1 MSLITLKEQTEDTF
15 YGCLGSIEILV
26 QYRKD
31 RWSYTMLEKQIGGG
45 WGRHASASNLKE
57 VLHKLAQH
65 LPNMRIF
72 LLLENRDL
80 DEV

>member
-1 MSLITLKEQTEDTF
+1 
-15 YGCLGSIEILV
+15 
-26 QYRKD
+26 
-31 RWSYTMLEKQIGGG
+31 MLEKEIGGG

-72 LLLENRDL
+72 LLLENREL